1 MIDINCI
8 GRSRWRFPHLW
19 IRCSFS
25 SLPPIKQWIEPN
37 RINRVLVAGT
47 SLVMKMKTFSL
58 KSSPATSTSKPS
70 NEAEA
75 AENANIF
82 GCYARTVNYR
92 RFYLFQMICLPFIPI
107 MALFFQNLT
116 IFLEQINVYE
126 ETRNVNQEVSALI
139 TFRNFKPHS

>member
-1 MIDINCI
+1 
-8 GRSRWRFPHLW
+8 
-19 IRCSFS
+19 
-25 SLPPIKQWIEPN
+25 
-37 RINRVLVAGT
+37 
-47 SLVMKMKTFSL
+47 MKTFSL
-58 KSSPATSTSKPS
+58 KSSPATSASKPS
-70 NEAEA
+70 NESEAGA

-126 ETRNVNQEVSALI
+126 ETRNVNQEVKFSLRI
-139 TFRNFKPHS
+139 LGTFDLTCKFSFLNRFP